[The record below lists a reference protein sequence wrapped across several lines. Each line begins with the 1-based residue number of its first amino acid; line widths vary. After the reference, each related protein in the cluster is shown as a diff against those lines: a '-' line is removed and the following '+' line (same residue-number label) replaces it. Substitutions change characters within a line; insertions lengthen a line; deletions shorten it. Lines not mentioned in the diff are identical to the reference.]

1 MPKPRRGAGS
11 TSVVRAGFVA
21 AAGRFGVFAFAVAAG
36 AFACAFAVAAG
47 VFAFVAGF
55 AADAFAAD
63 DFGEDAFAAL
73 LSGFGAETSPAS
85 RGLRARRCG
94 CGSPSP

>member
-11 TSVVRAGFVA
+11 ASGVRAGGFA
-21 AAGRFGVFAFAVAAG
+21 AVGRFCALAFGAG
-36 AFACAFAVAAG
+36 LG
-47 VFAFVAGF
+47 
-55 AADAFAAD
+55 ADAFAAD
-63 DFGEDAFAAL
+63 AFGADVFVGAVFAAGAFAADAFGADAFAAL
-73 LSGFGAETSPAS
+73 PFGFGAGTSPAS

>member
-11 TSVVRAGFVA
+11 TSAIRAGLLA
-21 AAGRFGVFAFAVAAG
+21 AAGRLGAFAFAVAG
-36 AFACAFAVAAG
+36 AFA
-47 VFAFVAGF
+47 FVTGF

-63 DFGEDAFAAL
+63 DFGAGAVAAL
-73 LSGFGAETSPAS
+73 PFGFGAGTSPAS

>member
-11 TSVVRAGFVA
+11 TSAVRAGLLA
-21 AAGRFGVFAFAVAAG
+21 AAGRLGAFAFAVAG
-36 AFACAFAVAAG
+36 AFA
-47 VFAFVAGF
+47 FVTGF

-63 DFGEDAFAAL
+63 AFGADAFAAL
-73 LSGFGAETSPAS
+73 PFGFGAGTSPAS

>member
-47 VFAFVAGF
+47 AFAFVAGF

-73 LSGFGAETSPAS
+73 LFGFGAGTSPAS